1 MKKSAKPL
9 IFFSLF
15 VFVAYTLLTLIYVGV
30 GLECEKSTK
39 EKILTN
45 EKLSDLKNWR
55 INLVAQDQALSSEER
70 IVDIAVN
77 DLGMIKRTEPPIIL
91 KVNKDKIESISKIID
106 KKYE

>member
-9 IFFSLF
+9 ILFSLF

-30 GLECEKSTK
+30 RLECEKSTK
-39 EKILTN
+39 EKVLTN